1 LKLHRF
7 GRADYRAVGG
17 DGSAVV
23 ASLPAGEIV
32 VLTRKRERSS
42 QMIRKHF
49 RFRRR
54 IFVGLAFATLVA
66 APVAQ
71 GTTGFYVD
79 GGPAPR
85 SESQASQSYLRY
97 HQYNPTAVV
106 SPRKAIASEISVQPT
121 LSQLQVEGMRWQ
133 AMADAYQRLA
143 PVRSENS
150 FGAPGPSSAGATGPQ
165 VVASVSGASSDGF
178 NWNDAGIGASAAFGI
193 ALLLVISLA
202 LGRRNRDHTGL
213 ASA

>member
-1 LKLHRF
+1 
-7 GRADYRAVGG
+7 
-17 DGSAVV
+17 
-23 ASLPAGEIV
+23 
-32 VLTRKRERSS
+32 
-42 QMIRKHF
+42 MIRKHF

-71 GTTGFYVD
+71 GMTGVYVD

-85 SESQASQSYLRY
+85 SDSQSTSQSYLRY
-97 HQYNPTAVV
+97 HQSNPTDVV

-178 NWNDAGIGASAAFGI
+178 NWSDAGLGASAAFGV
-193 ALLLVISLA
+193 ALLLAISLA